1 MTLLA
6 TKTTPSATAPVT
18 IRHATP
24 SDAEALRTLAALDSS
39 RAPAGDVLVA
49 RVGSETWAAVSL
61 DDFHAVAD
69 PFRPS
74 ADLVHLLRER
84 ARSLRRQER
93 RVSATTGI
101 GRVVL
106 R

>member
-1 MTLLA
+1 MTRFA
-6 TKTTPSATAPVT
+6 TRPAPFAPAPVT

-24 SDAEALRTLAALDSS
+24 SDAGAVVALAALDSS
-39 RAPAGDVLVA
+39 RVPAGDVLVA
-49 RVGSETWAAVSL
+49 RVGNEIWAAVSL
-61 DDFHAVAD
+61 EDLHAVAD

-74 ADLVHLLRER
+74 ADLVDLLRER

-93 RVSATTGI
+93 RASATTGI

>member
-1 MTLLA
+1 MTLFA
-6 TKTTPSATAPVT
+6 TKPAPSATAPVT

-24 SDAEALRTLAALDSS
+24 SDAGAIFQLAALDS
-39 RAPAGDVLVA
+39 RRVPAGDVLVA
-49 RVGSETWAAVSL
+49 RVGDEIWAAVSVE
-61 DDFHAVAD
+61 DFHAVAD

-84 ARSLRRQER
+84 ARALRRQER